1 MVKKKFMSEGEM
13 AFMLAFQ
20 LLESVGKLTK
30 LFEQLAKRPTVVYN
44 YYYGIHKEDPNP
56 SMSDDDPQDTELIEK
71 LKPIF
76 YNNVEDVKLFL
87 KEIVGMKHKDITDLV
102 NKWVQDRRISD
113 YGYSRKGE
121 LWQIL
126 EQAGIYT
133 RSRQNWNRR
142 VL

>member
-76 YNNVEDVKLFL
+76 YNNEENVRRFL
-87 KEIVGMKHKDITDLV
+87 TEIRGMSTEGITDLV
-102 NKWVQDRRISD
+102 NKWVNDRLISN
-113 YGYSRKGE
+113 YGNSRKGE
-121 LWQIL
+121 LWGIL
-126 EQAGIYT
+126 HKAKLYSKT
-133 RSRQNWNRR
+133 KSNWNGR
-142 VL
+142 VK